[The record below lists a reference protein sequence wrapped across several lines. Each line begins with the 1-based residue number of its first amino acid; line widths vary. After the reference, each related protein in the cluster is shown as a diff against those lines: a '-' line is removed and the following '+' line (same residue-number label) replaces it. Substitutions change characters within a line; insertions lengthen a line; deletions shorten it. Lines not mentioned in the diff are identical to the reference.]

1 MTRIPGVLALFFLVS
16 ITLCIQNDVVFV
28 IDISGS
34 LSQENLNYS
43 VDLLYDVTE
52 FLTIG
57 PSDIKIS
64 IVTFSNTSVVR
75 HNFNNLSTQSDVLS
89 ALQSLK
95 SLTTAG
101 GTKTYLALDES
112 HDLLTQAS
120 SGMRSGA
127 NKTVVVLTDG
137 RSDNLLLTRASAT
150 TLHNDGI
157 EVFSVGVGTEVFYD
171 KTELYAIASDP
182 DSYYQHDMENFI
194 HLCNMVPTLVSK
206 LDPSLSAITLAP
218 DCVTTTTTTAS
229 PKKGKVTVAPD
240 TTTVADTT
248 TTTADTTTTTVA
260 STTTTAATTTTSA
273 ATTTT
278 TAATITTAAATTSD
292 DATTTVAATTTSA
305 SATTTAAGGTSSAA
319 SNAQSQSST
328 ASGDSSSS
336 IPIIVVGATASLLLL
351 SSIPGGYFLY
361 KAALRRK
368 IRLEEKEE
376 EVENAIQPYEHSVP
390 KHLGPGKPAWQA

>member
-1 MTRIPGVLALFFLVS
+1 MTICVALNDAIYPNDIVSFHPKANQKSRIISIHLYYFLIIVSYSLANNRKSLTGITPCAVIEISLVY
-16 ITLCIQNDVVFV
+16 ITDVVFV

-137 RSDNLLLTRASAT
+137 RSDNLLLTSASAT

-206 LDPSLSAITLAP
+206 LS
-218 DCVTTTTTTAS
+218 
-229 PKKGKVTVAPD
+229 
-240 TTTVADTT
+240 
-248 TTTADTTTTTVA
+248 
-260 STTTTAATTTTSA
+260 
-273 ATTTT
+273 
-278 TAATITTAAATTSD
+278 
-292 DATTTVAATTTSA
+292 
-305 SATTTAAGGTSSAA
+305 
-319 SNAQSQSST
+319 
-328 ASGDSSSS
+328 
-336 IPIIVVGATASLLLL
+336 
-351 SSIPGGYFLY
+351 
-361 KAALRRK
+361 
-368 IRLEEKEE
+368 E
-376 EVENAIQPYEHSVP
+376 
-390 KHLGPGKPAWQA
+390 